1 MLDIAVAY
9 SRFRF
14 LGDEFLTWLWHG
26 VETRNESLC
35 ALDPEVK
42 GLSLAERMVIEN
54 REGRSKEKIT
64 IRGED
69 PGLEEARISLGR
81 GAWVSELGLA
91 LRMEKEEYRFVL
103 KAENLNLCGLKT
115 THPSSFSLEEEAE
128 TRLLDRMDQLIK
140 LFEFIDKLFSL
151 FLSERLSPKWKST
164 HLASLR
170 RWLSLKESKT
180 PGL

>member
-9 SRFRF
+9 QRFRF

-42 GLSLAERMVIEN
+42 GLALAERMVIEN
-54 REGRSKEKIT
+54 REGSKEKIT

-69 PGLEEARISLGR
+69 PGLEEARIALGR
-81 GAWVSELGLA
+81 GAWVSELGLS
-91 LRMEKEEYRFVL
+91 LRTEKQEYRFAL
-103 KAENLNLCGLKT
+103 KAENLNLCGLKMAT
-115 THPSSFSLEEEAE
+115 ASSFSLEEEAE
-128 TRLLDRMDQLIK
+128 TRLLDRMDQLIN

-151 FLSERLSPKWKST
+151 FLSERLSPKWKGT

-170 RWLSLKESKT
+170 RWLVQEESKT
-180 PGL
+180 QGL